1 MTADL
6 PLHALNEPGL
16 VQSNDDGPSET
27 TPTALTGSNT
37 LGEESRHTPTES
49 SRLEE
54 SVDSFK
60 TTETQATRA
69 SIPSRSFPPAFNKFM
84 LYENRQRFYVI
95 ASNASDSRHRI
106 MKIDRTNQDDS
117 LQIIE
122 DEVEYTGKQ
131 MSAML
136 KMLDDGNRSSGGLG
150 KAKLFFG
157 IAGEFHSIAAVHR

>member
-1 MTADL
+1 
-6 PLHALNEPGL
+6 
-16 VQSNDDGPSET
+16 
-27 TPTALTGSNT
+27 
-37 LGEESRHTPTES
+37 
-49 SRLEE
+49 
-54 SVDSFK
+54 
-60 TTETQATRA
+60 
-69 SIPSRSFPPAFNKFM
+69 M

-95 ASNASDSRHRI
+95 DSNASDSRHRI

-157 IAGEFHSIAAVHR
+157 IAGELHSIAAGTPLICGLQDSFASLRAGT